1 MRVTIVITQAV
12 LCVRPLQLTFS
23 VLEHSSD
30 IAGIILCSFHSVF
43 YIYIY
48 FVYIY
53 IDIYIYIYIYI
64 IIWYDGSNSNILICS
79 FTLD

>member
-43 YIYIY
+43 LYIY

-53 IDIYIYIYIYI
+53 IYIYIYISICIYIYIYI
-64 IIWYDGSNSNILICS
+64 
-79 FTLD
+79 